1 VSPCSRSD
9 AAQEIPTVPT
19 ERIRRR
25 AALRLLVAVGVVGAV
40 VVPEVTE
47 AQEPNPAQTEREL
60 DDVRAQRGEVDVAV
74 DALTAETAQV
84 ESAIATLETNV
95 ATQQAELEEAE
106 RALEEAEAELE
117 TAEQNVADAQLRIIA
132 LELETDQMVVEAF
145 INPESESALDGFK
158 AETISELM
166 VRQALFDIQADT
178 DADTLDQL
186 AQAHEDLEVEK
197 SNKEIAADEA
207 EEKRGDAEVALED
220 VTNAL
225 AQQQSFAADV
235 EERLNAKL
243 AEAESL
249 KSLDAQLAE
258 QLQAEQAEVAR
269 RLRAAREA
277 AERRAAAEA
286 AAAAQARADA
296 AAAARAQAAAA
307 ARAQAAAAAP
317 PSSSGGGGGSSGGST
332 SSGGGGSSSGG
343 SGGGGVSSSVR
354 PAPGGLATVSCPY
367 GGSITVAGS
376 IASNVQALLSASAA
390 QGVSLC
396 GSGYRSSDRQISLRQ
411 QNCGTSYYAI
421 YQMSPSQ
428 CSPPTARPGSSL
440 HEQGLAIDFSCN
452 GGGAIRYG
460 NSCWNFLAGNA
471 NRYGLYNLPSEPWHW
486 STTGR

>member
-1 VSPCSRSD
+1 
-9 AAQEIPTVPT
+9 
-19 ERIRRR
+19 
-25 AALRLLVAVGVVGAV
+25 LVAVGVVGAV

-47 AQEPNPAQTEREL
+47 AQEPNPAETEREL

-74 DALTAETAQV
+74 DALTAETAEV

-132 LELETDQMVVEAF
+132 LEIETDQMVVEAF

-158 AETISELM
+158 ADTISELM

-197 SNKEIAADEA
+197 SNKEIATEEA
-207 EEKRGDAEVALED
+207 EDKRGDAEVALED

-249 KSLDAQLAE
+249 KSLDAELAE

-269 RLRAAREA
+269 RLRAAQEA

-307 ARAQAAAAAP
+307 P
-317 PSSSGGGGGSSGGST
+317 PPSSSSGGGGGASGGGST
-332 SSGGGGSSSGG
+332 SSGGGGSGS
-343 SGGGGVSSSVR
+343 SGGGGGGSVSSSVR

-376 IASNVQALLSASAA
+376 IAGNVQALLTASAA

-396 GSGYRSSDRQISLRQ
+396 GSGYRSSDRQIALRQ
-411 QNCGTSYYAI
+411 QNCGTSSYAI